1 MKYNIRFYNI
11 MKSVI
16 YVHNKYKLHFLNYVW
31 RFIAEKP
38 KDNCD
43 VEMIHY
49 LYIKQVLWRQK
60 LEIKVKAE

>member
-1 MKYNIRFYNI
+1 MQ
-11 MKSVI
+11 SVI
-16 YVHNKYKLHFLNYVW
+16 KRYFIKYVW
-31 RFIAEKP
+31 RFIAEKS